1 MSHPY
6 APKVTEVPEDL
17 VPQFLAAGYTEVA
30 PKDEAVADEKPAPKK
45 TPARRRTAK

>member
-30 PKDEAVADEKPAPKK
+30 PKDEAADEKPAPKK